1 MVTYE
6 KMKELGIAFVSAPHM
21 IHKHKHKHEDG
32 TEEWMAFFEDLE
44 CRPLAIM
51 SNVNDCLK

>member
-1 MVTYE
+1 MVAYE

-21 IHKHKHKHEDG
+21 IHKHKHEDG